1 MYQSNNITAFKT
13 TLNVMLFIFV
23 YKIKTKNQSKY
34 FYPEYDSVS
43 KIARKSKKTFI
54 QMYNEIVFAC
64 KSKNTVQ

>member
-34 FYPEYDSVS
+34 FFQSPHVLSS
-43 KIARKSKKTFI
+43 PKSPFHKVHAKLL
-54 QMYNEIVFAC
+54 
-64 KSKNTVQ
+64 K